1 MSMAKAE
8 AADLIKEVQQQFTAN
23 TTAMILLAHIKC
35 CDFIA
40 AHMAKSGRLARLLS
54 DPANALAQRPV
65 PFNLGA
71 CMAQPV
77 QQGLWQNPRIGLAPA
92 IDLEAREE
100 RLILARHS
108 HSGLISGRDQHGE
121 IVAPLG
127 RKGKCLWLAK
137 YAPPC
142 DETLMTTRPALLF
155 DLDGTLADT
164 AADLCET
171 MNVILA
177 LHGRDRVPEARVRHL
192 VGGGARLLMERGF
205 AETGEAASEAL
216 LDQSFAEFLDYYA
229 RHIADHTRL
238 FPGVHDLLERLSE
251 ADVGLAVCTNKVESL
266 SRQLLETLGIAKYF
280 PVVIGGDT
288 LPVKKP
294 DPAHLWEAVRQLG
307 STKTDAI
314 MVGDSE
320 TDTAA
325 AQNAAIPC
333 ICVSFG
339 YRRVGLDEL
348 GADLVIDHYREFP
361 AALAKLQPRHFGHWA

>member
-1 MSMAKAE
+1 
-8 AADLIKEVQQQFTAN
+8 
-23 TTAMILLAHIKC
+23 
-35 CDFIA
+35 
-40 AHMAKSGRLARLLS
+40 
-54 DPANALAQRPV
+54 
-65 PFNLGA
+65 
-71 CMAQPV
+71 
-77 QQGLWQNPRIGLAPA
+77 
-92 IDLEAREE
+92 
-100 RLILARHS
+100 
-108 HSGLISGRDQHGE
+108 
-121 IVAPLG
+121 
-127 RKGKCLWLAK
+127 
-137 YAPPC
+137 
-142 DETLMTTRPALLF
+142 MTTRPALLF

-177 LHGRDRVPEARVRHL
+177 LHGRERVPEARVRHL

-205 AETGEAASEAL
+205 AETGVAASEAL
-216 LDQSFAEFLDYYA
+216 LDQSFREFLDYYA

-266 SRQLLETLGIAKYF
+266 SRHLLETLGIARYF

-307 STKTDAI
+307 SARGDAV

-361 AALAKLQPRHFGHWA
+361 AALARLMPRHFGHWS